1 MRPTDLQFR
10 SPCERTAEYRES
22 YVNKNGDNLEY
33 CQDGMNKNGRKSTF
47 SQELRFKEPK
57 FYCKYTGESV
67 YLGPGSYNDHES
79 F

>member
-10 SPCERTAEYRES
+10 SPCERTAEFRES
-22 YVNKNGDNLEY
+22 MVNKTGDNLEY
-33 CQDGMNKNGRKSTF
+33 RQSGMNKNGRKSTF
-47 SQELRFKEPK
+47 SQDERFKESK